1 MSLNDLA
8 AHCYAAAQANGW
20 YDHMDHRTF
29 GDEIALMHSELT
41 EAFEEHRDGHGFT
54 VTYYDPDDDRTP
66 PKPLGIP
73 TELADVIIRVLDTC
87 AAKGIDIQA
96 AVDEKLAYN
105 ATRGYRH
112 GGKAM

>member
-1 MSLNDLA
+1 VSLNDLA
-8 AHCYAAAQANGW
+8 DRCYAASIANGW
-20 YDHMDHRTF
+20 YDDMNHRTF
-29 GDEIALMHSELT
+29 GDEIALMHTELS
-41 EAFEEHRDGHGFT
+41 EAFEEYRDGQALA

-73 TELADVIIRVLDTC
+73 SELADVIIRVLDTC

-96 AVDEKLAYN
+96 AVEEKLAYN

-112 GGKAM
+112 GGKVL